1 MIRATYGHSIELD
14 LDLPTDDIPEAL
26 YFPCEAENLETLLE
40 FGLTA
45 GDRKHVHLSRSIQ
58 NAMEA
63 GHVRINRPTILEID
77 TTRAIADGH
86 TIHRAGTTVFL
97 TDEVPGEYLYKVDED
112 DPLIVETIEQ
122 WELEEEE

>member
-1 MIRATYGHSIELD
+1 
-14 LDLPTDDIPEAL
+14 
-26 YFPCEAENLETLLE
+26 
-40 FGLTA
+40 
-45 GDRKHVHLSRSIQ
+45 
-58 NAMEA
+58 MEA
-63 GHVRINRPTILEID
+63 GHVRIDRPTILEID

-86 TIHRAGTTVFL
+86 AIYRAGTTVFL